1 MGADSDYTFFRLCRC
16 VRKKMSQEA
25 KPEAEHLSTIEE
37 KTLAAL
43 SEAEAANNLSNALKQ
58 TTSGITDFTQQT
70 LIDVNS
76 QPLIHNLMEDQH
88 LLGHPSLNTAS
99 SQPFLSANNHILSAA
114 IHKNQ
119 ATSES
124 VSNAMDTTTNTNEHK
139 SNENG
144 STLLT
149 EFYERF
155 AQGKMFQ
162 TLEELRTA
170 AYDYGRRHNVAL
182 TTSKSDKTK
191 VYLIC
196 KHGGQYRKNNK
207 RPPSDKP
214 IKPRIRRSQ
223 KTGCA
228 CMIYARCCRGSF
240 WIVRKSIGEHNHPIA
255 DDPRTYAMYRSLSP
269 EHLLAVHKLLREH
282 VGVSY
287 IVKSLKANGVTNI
300 LPKDIENI
308 QQDLKRRDVLDMPV
322 AVTTTTTT
330 TAATAA
336 AAAAT
341 TTTTTTNTTT
351 AKADEGRMASSVI
364 DLTDTMATNAVVMS
378 TTPAITY
385 TPTIAPST
393 IIMEPRGS
401 SAIATTNS
409 ASPAAMMTSDLTTSI
424 VTPSPIE

>member
-1 MGADSDYTFFRLCRC
+1 
-16 VRKKMSQEA
+16 MSQEV
-25 KPEAEHLSTIEE
+25 KPEVDSQSVATIEE

-43 SEAEAANNLSNALKQ
+43 SEAEAASNLSNALKQ

-88 LLGHPSLNTAS
+88 LLGHPSLSPTT
-99 SQPFLSANNHILSAA
+99 SQPFLNASNHILSAT
-114 IHKNQ
+114 IPKIEHV
-119 ATSES
+119 SES
-124 VSNAMDTTTNTNEHK
+124 VIDTSTNITTESSNITNNAQ
-139 SNENG
+139 G
-144 STLLT
+144 STTLLS

-155 AQGKMFQ
+155 SQGRMFQ

-207 RPPSDKP
+207 RPQSDKP
-214 IKPRIRRSQ
+214 VKPRIRRSQ

-240 WIVRKSIGEHNHPIA
+240 WIIRKSIGEHNHPIA

-308 QQDLKRRDVLDMPV
+308 QQDLKRRDVLDMP
-322 AVTTTTTT
+322 
-330 TAATAA
+330 AA
-336 AAAAT
+336 AVVTSGIITETGEA
-341 TTTTTTNTTT
+341 
-351 AKADEGRMASSVI
+351 SVI
-364 DLTDTMATNAVVMS
+364 DLTKCMNTDVAVMS
-378 TTPAITY
+378 TTPANAIT
-385 TPTIAPST
+385 PIA
-393 IIMEPRGS
+393 
-401 SAIATTNS
+401 
-409 ASPAAMMTSDLTTSI
+409 ASPAIMIGPHASGAIITSSSGSPAIMASTTTAAS
-424 VTPSPIE
+424 TME